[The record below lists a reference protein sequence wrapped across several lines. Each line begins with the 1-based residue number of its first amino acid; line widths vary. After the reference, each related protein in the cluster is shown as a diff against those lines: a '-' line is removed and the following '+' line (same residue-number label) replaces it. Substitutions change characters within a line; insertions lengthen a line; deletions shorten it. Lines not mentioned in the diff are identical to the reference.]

1 MLAQFHLLARSHHCR
16 RAIYS
21 NVLHSRQLSADPSR
35 RLHLLKTP
43 LTCPHKTRGGNTP
56 PTRHLTH
63 KSSIHPRRYV
73 YACPIRPIRTS
84 KTFALVR
91 SLKVTSDLSSGPSS
105 FAPDFLQILPLRLPA
120 ISVVGVS
127 SGHTMGCEHTFSVC
141 RVRDALSIRR
151 SLVSHAADRLMLE
164 VSYLFPTNEPRQTVR
179 NCPDRVASLTPSS
192 SLSNLIKMCRGRN
205 FSSVPLRNVYI
216 AYTTSTSITPPSF
229 TTWITLILDVK
240 SAVSESRM
248 DVRLSAA
255 RSPMG
260 PWQSEVRETPQ
271 TLSRYPAGRHVEH
284 FTPVVLNLPALMGLI
299 GACTECESGT
309 RSKRDFAGAF
319 SLRGIYT
326 DIYPLRCLGD
336 VWAITLSP
344 MGCESVFGESV
355 SASLRR
361 QACLPYVFLVL
372 GHLFCSNMPAAADRV
387 LFMYLFHLS
396 SSCIYSTFLSTTG
409 A

>member
-1 MLAQFHLLARSHHCR
+1 MLAQFHLLERSHHCR
-16 RAIYS
+16 WAIYS

-43 LTCPHKTRGGNTP
+43 RTCPHKTRGGNTP

-141 RVRDALSIRR
+141 RVRDALSIRC

-164 VSYLFPTNEPRQTVR
+164 VSYLFPTNEPRQTDVEGV
-179 NCPDRVASLTPSS
+179 VALLTQSRGRRR
-192 SLSNLIKMCRGRN
+192 SNLIKMCRGRN

-216 AYTTSTSITPPSF
+216 AYTTLTSITPPSV
-229 TTWITLILDVK
+229 TTCITLILDVK
-240 SAVSESRM
+240 SADFPPRDPRWALGNLRYE
-248 DVRLSAA
+248 RLH
-255 RSPMG
+255 RPC
-260 PWQSEVRETPQ
+260 RD
-271 TLSRYPAGRHVEH
+271 TLPGRHVEH
-284 FTPVVLNLPALMGLI
+284 FTPVVLNLPALMGSI
-299 GACTECESGT
+299 GACTECEVSNPFSCPRWSLT
-309 RSKRDFAGAF
+309 LAAFWIVRDA
-319 SLRGIYT
+319 L
-326 DIYPLRCLGD
+326 
-336 VWAITLSP
+336 
-344 MGCESVFGESV
+344 
-355 SASLRR
+355 
-361 QACLPYVFLVL
+361 Q
-372 GHLFCSNMPAAADRV
+372 
-387 LFMYLFHLS
+387 
-396 SSCIYSTFLSTTG
+396 
-409 A
+409 